1 MLLEA
6 ISRGEL
12 GSRHTLHTV
21 SRLVVNFLPPTLRLK
36 ISGPMSACRRVTANG
51 SVPALNLLLP
61 QFHDVGNVVIC

>member
-36 ISGPMSACRRVTANG
+36 ISGPMSASRRITAMARCR
-51 SVPALNLLLP
+51 P
-61 QFHDVGNVVIC
+61 